1 VDVKRVKREV
11 RQKIE
16 GVYVRFTPADMDTL
30 RLEARRLDMSIPELL
45 CERCL
50 RSVGAA
56 GS

>member
-1 VDVKRVKREV
+1 MDVKRVKSEV
-11 RQKIE
+11 RQKTE

-45 CERCL
+45 RERCL

-56 GS
+56 AS